1 MGKEKA
7 PEAELTT
14 ILEGIG
20 EGFYAV
26 DRDWRITHF
35 NSEASRHFGRPA
47 SDMVGRVLWETFPSA
62 ADTDLGRT
70 FLSTMASRA
79 TVRGESM
86 SVLVGPR
93 WLAYRLF
100 PLGDG
105 MGIVFRDVTE
115 LKHAEAHR
123 ELLINELNHRVKN
136 TLTMVQAIAT
146 QTFKGVDD
154 GVREDFE
161 QRLLTLSNVH
171 SLLTDESWESA
182 ELLAVIRAS
191 LRPYLGGARERISF
205 DGPDLRLRPKGAVAL
220 SMALH
225 ELGTNALKYG
235 ALSVDGGS
243 VSLSW
248 RTDDGRFRLR
258 WQERDGPAVS
268 PPGRTGFGSRMIQRG
283 LSAEL
288 QGEVR
293 IDFRPAGV
301 VCTIDAPLEAI
312 RDEGRTREAGR

>member
-1 MGKEKA
+1 
-7 PEAELTT
+7 
-14 ILEGIG
+14 
-20 EGFYAV
+20 
-26 DRDWRITHF
+26 
-35 NSEASRHFGRPA
+35 
-47 SDMVGRVLWETFPSA
+47 
-62 ADTDLGRT
+62 
-70 FLSTMASRA
+70 MASRA

-100 PLGDG
+100 PLADG

-146 QTFKGVDD
+146 QTFKGVDAGARD
-154 GVREDFE
+154 DFE

-182 ELLAVIRAS
+182 ELHAVIRAS
-191 LRPYLGGARERISF
+191 LRPHLGSARERLSF
-205 DGPDLRLRPKGAVAL
+205 EGPNLRLRPKGAVAL

-225 ELGTNALKYG
+225 ELATNALKYG

-243 VSLSW
+243 VSLTW
-248 RTDDGRFRLR
+248 TTHDRRFRLR
-258 WQERDGPAVS
+258 WQEAGGPVVR
-268 PPGRTGFGSRMIQRG
+268 PPARTGFGSRMIERG

-293 IDFRPAGV
+293 IDFRVDGV
-301 VCTIDAPLEAI
+301 VCTIDAPLESI
-312 RDEGRTREAGR
+312 HDEARP

>member
-1 MGKEKA
+1 VGKAKEH
-7 PEAELTT
+7 ESELTT

-35 NSEASRHFGRPA
+35 NSEASRHFQRPA
-47 SDMVGRVLWETFPSA
+47 DEMVGRVLWEIFPTAS
-62 ADTDLGRT
+62 DTDLGRT
-70 FLSTMASRA
+70 FFSTMASRA

-105 MGIVFRDVTE
+105 MGIVFRDVTDF
-115 LKHAEAHR
+115 KNAEAHR

-146 QTFKGVDD
+146 QTFKGVDA
-154 GVREDFE
+154 GAREDFE

-171 SLLTDESWESA
+171 SLLTDESWDSA
-182 ELLAVIRAS
+182 ELHAVIRAS
-191 LRPYLGGARERISF
+191 LRPHLGGARERLRF
-205 DGPDLRLRPKGAVAL
+205 EGPNLRLRPKGAVAL

-225 ELGTNALKYG
+225 ELATNALKYG
-235 ALSVDGGS
+235 ALSVEGGS
-243 VSLSW
+243 VSLGW
-248 RTDDGRFRLR
+248 TAGDGRFRLR
-258 WQERDGPAVS
+258 WQERDGPTVR
-268 PPGRTGFGSRMIQRG
+268 PPSRTGFGSRMIERG

-293 IDFRPAGV
+293 IDFRPDGV
-301 VCTIDAPLEAI
+301 VCTIDAPLASI
-312 RDEGRTREAGR
+312 SDEVRA

>member
-1 MGKEKA
+1 MSKEKA

-47 SDMVGRVLWETFPSA
+47 SDMVGRVLWEIFPKA

-191 LRPYLGGARERISF
+191 LRPHLGGARERISF

-220 SMALH
+220 S
-225 ELGTNALKYG
+225 
-235 ALSVDGGS
+235 
-243 VSLSW
+243 
-248 RTDDGRFRLR
+248 
-258 WQERDGPAVS
+258 DGPARARHQRPEIRRPVGRRRLGLARLERPMTAAS
-268 PPGRTGFGSRMIQRG
+268 ACDGRNAMGPPCRRPRAPA
-283 LSAEL
+283 SA
-288 QGEVR
+288 R
-293 IDFRPAGV
+293 A
-301 VCTIDAPLEAI
+301 
-312 RDEGRTREAGR
+312 

>member
-1 MGKEKA
+1 MSGSHDES
-7 PEAELTT
+7 ELTT

-35 NSEASRHFGRPA
+35 NNEASRHFHRPA
-47 SDMVGRVLWETFPSA
+47 RDMVGRVLWELFPQA
-62 ADTDLGRT
+62 IETDLGRT
-70 FLSTMASRA
+70 FISTMASRA
-79 TVRGESM
+79 TIRGESM

-146 QTFKGVDD
+146 QTFKGVDA
-154 GVREDFE
+154 GAREDFE

-182 ELLAVIRAS
+182 ELHAVIRAS
-191 LRPYLGGARERISF
+191 LRPHLGGARERLTVE
-205 DGPDLRLRPKGAVAL
+205 GPNLRLRPKGAVAL

-243 VSLSW
+243 VSLGW
-248 RTDDGRFRLR
+248 KADDGRFRLL
-258 WQERDGPAVS
+258 WQERGGPTVTA
-268 PPGRTGFGSRMIQRG
+268 PTRTGFGSRMIERG

-301 VCTIDAPLEAI
+301 VCTIDAPLESI
-312 RDEGRTREAGR
+312 SDEARA

>member
-1 MGKEKA
+1 MAGVPNNET
-7 PEAELTT
+7 ELNT

-35 NSEASRHFGRPA
+35 NTEASKHFHKPA
-47 SDMVGRVLWETFPSA
+47 SEMLGNVLWEVFPTA
-62 ADTDLGRT
+62 ADTDLGRL
-70 FLSTMASRA
+70 FLDTMAKRT

-105 MGIVFRDVTE
+105 MGIVFRDVTD
-115 LKHAEAHR
+115 LRSAEEHR

-136 TLTMVQAIAT
+136 TLAMVQSIAA
-146 QTFKGVDD
+146 QTFKGVDAS
-154 GVREDFE
+154 VRDDFE

-171 SLLTDESWESA
+171 SLLTDENWDSA
-182 ELLAVIRAS
+182 ELHDVVRAS
-191 LRPYLGGARERISF
+191 LRPHLVGGAPRLAFE
-205 DGPDLRLRPKGAVAL
+205 GPDMRLKPKSAVAV

-235 ALSVDGGS
+235 ALSNEMGQI
-243 VSLSW
+243 SLTWKIDS
-248 RTDDGRFRLR
+248 GRFRLR
-258 WQERDGPAVS
+258 WQEKDGPPVTK
-268 PPGRTGFGSRMIQRG
+268 PTRTGFGSRMIERG

-288 QGEVR
+288 QGDVV
-293 IDFRPAGV
+293 IDYRSSGV
-301 VCTIDAPLEAI
+301 VCTIDAPLDAV
-312 RDEGRTREAGR
+312 RDEGSPA